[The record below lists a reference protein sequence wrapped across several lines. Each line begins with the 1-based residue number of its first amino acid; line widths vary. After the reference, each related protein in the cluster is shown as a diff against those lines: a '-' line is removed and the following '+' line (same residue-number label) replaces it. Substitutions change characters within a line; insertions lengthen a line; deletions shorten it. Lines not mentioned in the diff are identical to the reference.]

1 MGVGMLTKWIST
13 VAVVIFTSQFTFAA
27 TSIATTLSP
36 RTPDPEYTSGEL
48 CSEQDA
54 DFAGYRYEQ
63 KIVYCERNVTTE
75 MKNEIYEYYRVP
87 VAQRHNYTI
96 DHFIPL
102 SIGGNNNYKN
112 LWPEHKKI
120 KQTRLNL
127 EQVLYEAV
135 RDNRMSQEEAI
146 HKIIEA
152 KMNPP
157 LSLEPVYIP
166 FKGMN

>member
-1 MGVGMLTKWIST
+1 MNRRLGALLLGVL
-13 VAVVIFTSQFTFAA
+13 FTLKAASFSFAA
-27 TSIATTLSP
+27 TNLNLSP
-36 RTPDPEYTSGEL
+36 LTPDPEYTSGEL
-48 CSEQDA
+48 CDRQDE
-54 DFAGYRYEQ
+54 DFSGYRYDQ
-63 KIVYCERNVTTE
+63 KIPYCERNVSTQ
-75 MKNEIYEYYRVP
+75 KKKEIYEYYGVP
-87 VAQRHNYTI
+87 ESQRRYYTI

-102 SIGGNNNYKN
+102 SIGGDNDYKN

-127 EQVLYEAV
+127 EMEVYEAV

-157 LSLEPVYIP
+157 LSLKPEYIP
-166 FKGMN
+166 FKRN